1 MNSLRRTLLAL
12 VAGLAASGSAG
23 AMNFSSV
30 TPAAPGFD
38 TSYTFD
44 LPFTLNG
51 NDVTSIMILEAGAA
65 GEVSMDFPFAVAP
78 GDTAT
83 LAHHI
88 GFFPTSALIVGLE
101 LPSPNV
107 GDGKTHIAMW
117 VDSGFAA
124 GAIGLRFSEAFPNS
138 RHSLFIANYLLA
150 VGGDAAAQQA
160 LADFFVT
167 GDGAGAA
174 FTPGG
179 SFRYIMSTV
188 IVPEPAGPL
197 LWASGLGLLALLLR
211 RA

>member
-1 MNSLRRTLLAL
+1 MTRLKWTLLAL
-12 VAGLAASGSAG
+12 VAGLAAAGPAG
-23 AMNFSSV
+23 AMNISSV
-30 TPAAPGFD
+30 VPSGTGFN
-38 TSYTFD
+38 TSYTFN

-51 NDVTSIMILEAGAA
+51 NDVTSIMLLEAGAL
-65 GEVSMDFPFAVAP
+65 GEVSMDFPFAAAP
-78 GDTAT
+78 GTTST
-83 LAHHI
+83 LTHHI
-88 GFFPTSALIVGLE
+88 DFFPTSALIVGLE
-101 LPSPNV
+101 LPTPTV

-160 LADFFVT
+160 LVDFFVS
-167 GDGAGAA
+167 GDGAAAA

-179 SFRYIMSTV
+179 SFSYIMSTI
-188 IVPEPAGPL
+188 IVPEPGGAV
-197 LWASGLGLLALLLR
+197 LWGCGLGLLALLRR